1 MHTSHPRTYR
11 IVTTRCNELKVF
23 VLDRIFGAF
32 RCVLNDAGPAVLRAW
47 LLRALLGYHYD
58 DSTVTRTTA
67 SPLYYSILL
76 DGAQSAKSE
85 SLSQTERVDKDRIVP
100 M

>member
-1 MHTSHPRTYR
+1 M
-11 IVTTRCNELKVF
+11 VQ
-23 VLDRIFGAF
+23 
-32 RCVLNDAGPAVLRAW
+32 AGGGVRKQMQLSNAGCAPHEAEKKSGEPAVPL
-47 LLRALLGYHYD
+47 LLGYHYD